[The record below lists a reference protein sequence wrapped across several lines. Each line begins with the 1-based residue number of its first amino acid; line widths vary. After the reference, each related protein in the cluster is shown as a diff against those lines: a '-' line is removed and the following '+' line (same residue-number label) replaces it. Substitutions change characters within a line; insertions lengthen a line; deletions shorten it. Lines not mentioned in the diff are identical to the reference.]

1 MNDDDEFGDAD
12 DSDHAQRH
20 EGDDAAADDLDG
32 DDDDIRDEDLDA
44 FLVNLEAR
52 LRADFTSFDLS
63 SVISSQGS
71 STSSSSVNNY
81 VNRGNSSSASTS
93 TPSRFLRLMQK
104 VFSRAAKP
112 IKLRALMSVM
122 GLDDDD
128 HTACNHN
135 SSENSSRRDKEDG
148 RNTDAIVWRL
158 LSHAIKKDDEVWVR
172 VVAGIIRSIMFRRC
186 HRRKFANNG
195 SGNSY
200 NSLFN
205 DDNDNNNANNHQDEE
220 MESER
225 QLRKITSGILRG
237 VEEAC
242 LRADARFEEA
252 EEQFHHL
259 QKQKQ
264 HHQIEDQQQQ
274 QIGKELATLLIGAD
288 LDPFYVPLRYNLLSP
303 AVVRSIL
310 PELDFHHDITSI
322 KDVEK
327 QAPPPMHFTPNMDAA
342 ILNVDDSYE
351 EEEGTALAAVGR
363 GVGGFDSSSLQQP
376 QNGAINGSG
385 ISRGYGSATPGG
397 LMQQLCARGGGG
409 RSSGRLASAGSGAS
423 SSFLFRP
430 NNAAGRGG
438 AATTTTVGG
447 GRMVG
452 GRVGG
457 RSLGRDGGR
466 MGSLSRLLVAG
477 GGRGRGAVATA
488 TTSSSSAVPL
498 HRRVQ
503 ARAILNEGGRGGMG
517 GTKMKMIDV
526 SEVEGLNRAQAER
539 EKNDAIGGTSSTS
552 SVQARKLERK
562 RKLLQDAAASGLR
575 NRDRKKTT
583 ALDDG
588 YGAGVTAVSIA
599 TTASVP
605 QSEGNNQAMSEKQSH
620 CDSRGGIGEKGS

>member
-1 MNDDDEFGDAD
+1 MNYGNEFGDAD

-32 DDDDIRDEDLDA
+32 DDDGIRDEDLDA

-81 VNRGNSSSASTS
+81 VNRGNNSSSASIS
-93 TPSRFLRLMQK
+93 TPSRFLWLMQK

-128 HTACNHN
+128 HTACNN
-135 SSENSSRRDKEDG
+135 NASDNSSRRDKEDG
-148 RNTDAIVWRL
+148 RKTDAIVWRL

-172 VVAGIIRSIMFRRC
+172 VLAGIIRSIMFRRC

-195 SGNSY
+195 SGN
-200 NSLFN
+200 NNNLFN
-205 DDNDNNNANNHQDEE
+205 DDNDNNNDNNRQDEE

-225 QLRKITSGILRG
+225 QLRKITSGILQG

-242 LRADARFEEA
+242 LLADARFEEA
-252 EEQFHHL
+252 EKQFHHL

-264 HHQIEDQQQQ
+264 HHQMEDQQQQ
-274 QIGKELATLLIGAD
+274 QIGIELATLLIGAD

-303 AVVRSIL
+303 DVLRSIL
-310 PELDFHHDITSI
+310 PELDFRHDITSI
-322 KDVEK
+322 KDAEK
-327 QAPPPMHFTPNMDAA
+327 QSPPPMHFTPNMDAS

-376 QNGAINGSG
+376 QNGAMNGSG
-385 ISRGYGSATPGG
+385 ISRGYGSATTGG
-397 LMQQLCARGGGG
+397 PMQQSCAREGGG
-409 RSSGRLASAGSGAS
+409 RSSMSGRFASAGRGSGAS

-430 NNAAGRGG
+430 SSNNAVAAGRGG
-438 AATTTTVGG
+438 VANATTAGG
-447 GRMVG
+447 GRIAG
-452 GRVGG
+452 KHVGG

-466 MGSLSRLLVAG
+466 TGSLSRLLVAG
-477 GGRGRGAVATA
+477 GGRGRGAVSTA
-488 TTSSSSAVPL
+488 TPSSSSAVPL

-503 ARAILNEGGRGGMG
+503 ARAILNEGGRDGRG

-539 EKNDAIGGTSSTS
+539 EKNDVIGGTSSLS

-562 RKLLQDAAASGLR
+562 RKLLEDAAASGLR

-583 ALDDG
+583 ALGDG
-588 YGAGVTAVSIA
+588 YGAGVTVVTIA
-599 TTASVP
+599 TTSSVP
-605 QSEGNNQAMSEKQSH
+605 QREGNNQATTEKQSH
-620 CDSRGGIGEKGS
+620 

>member
-1 MNDDDEFGDAD
+1 MNDDNEFGDAD

-20 EGDDAAADDLDG
+20 EGDDATADDLDG
-32 DDDDIRDEDLDA
+32 DDDGIRDEDLDA

-81 VNRGNSSSASTS
+81 VNRGNNSSSASIS

-135 SSENSSRRDKEDG
+135 ASDNSSRRDKEDG
-148 RNTDAIVWRL
+148 RKTDAIVWRL

-195 SGNSY
+195 SGN
-200 NSLFN
+200 NNNLFN
-205 DDNDNNNANNHQDEE
+205 DDNANNNDNNHQDEE

-225 QLRKITSGILRG
+225 QLRKITSGILQG

-242 LRADARFEEA
+242 LRADTRFEEA
-252 EEQFHHL
+252 EKQFHHL

-264 HHQIEDQQQQ
+264 HHQMEDQQQQ
-274 QIGKELATLLIGAD
+274 QIGIELATLLIGAD

-303 AVVRSIL
+303 NVLRSIL
-310 PELDFHHDITSI
+310 PELDFRHDITSI
-322 KDVEK
+322 KDAEK
-327 QAPPPMHFTPNMDAA
+327 QSTPPMHFTPNMDAS

-376 QNGAINGSG
+376 QNGAMNGSG
-385 ISRGYGSATPGG
+385 ISRGYGSATTGG
-397 LMQQLCARGGGG
+397 PMQQSCAREGGG
-409 RSSGRLASAGSGAS
+409 RSSMSGRLATAKTPST

-430 NNAAGRGG
+430 NNAVAAGRGG
-438 AATTTTVGG
+438 AATTNTAGG

-477 GGRGRGAVATA
+477 GGRGRGAVSTA
-488 TTSSSSAVPL
+488 TPSSSSAVPL

-503 ARAILNEGGRGGMG
+503 ARAILNEGGRRGMG

-539 EKNDAIGGTSSTS
+539 EKNDGIGGTSSLS

-562 RKLLQDAAASGLR
+562 RKLLEDAAASGLR
-575 NRDRKKTT
+575 NPDRKKTT
-583 ALDDG
+583 ALGDG
-588 YGAGVTAVSIA
+588 YGAGVTVVTIA

-605 QSEGNNQAMSEKQSH
+605 QSEGNNQATTEKQSH
-620 CDSRGGIGEKGS
+620 

>member
-12 DSDHAQRH
+12 DSNHAQRH

-81 VNRGNSSSASTS
+81 LNRGNNSSSASIS

-128 HTACNHN
+128 HTPGNHN
-135 SSENSSRRDKEDG
+135 NTDNSSRGDKEDG
-148 RNTDAIVWRL
+148 RKTDAIVWRL

-186 HRRKFANNG
+186 RRRKFANNG
-195 SGNSY
+195 SGSSY
-200 NSLFN
+200 SNLSN
-205 DDNDNNNANNHQDEE
+205 DDNDHENDNDNNHQDEE

-225 QLRKITSGILRG
+225 QLRKITSGILQG
-237 VEEAC
+237 VQEAC

-252 EEQFHHL
+252 AKQYHHL
-259 QKQKQ
+259 QQQEQ
-264 HHQIEDQQQQ
+264 HHQMEDQQQQ
-274 QIGKELATLLIGAD
+274 QVGKELATLLIGAD
-288 LDPFYVPLRYNLLSP
+288 LDPFYVPLRYNLLST
-303 AVVRSIL
+303 AVLRSIL

-322 KDVEK
+322 KDAET
-327 QAPPPMHFTPNMDAA
+327 QGSPPMHFTPNMDAT

-376 QNGAINGSG
+376 QNGAMNGSG

-397 LMQQLCARGGGG
+397 LMQQSCARGEVG
-409 RSSGRLASAGSGAS
+409 RSSMSGRFASAGRGSGPS

-430 NNAAGRGG
+430 SSKNTVAAGRGG
-438 AATTTTVGG
+438 AATTTTAGG

-466 MGSLSRLLVAG
+466 TGSLSRLLVAG

-488 TTSSSSAVPL
+488 TTSSSLAAPL

-503 ARAILNEGGRGGMG
+503 AQAVLNEGGRGGMG

-539 EKNDAIGGTSSTS
+539 EKNDGIGGTSSLS

-562 RKLLQDAAASGLR
+562 RKLLEDAAASGLR
-575 NRDRKKTT
+575 NPDRKKTT
-583 ALDDG
+583 ALGDG
-588 YGAGVTAVSIA
+588 YGAGGTAVSIT
-599 TTASVP
+599 TTASVS
-605 QSEGNNQAMSEKQSH
+605 QSEGNSRAMSEKQSH
-620 CDSRGGIGEKGS
+620 